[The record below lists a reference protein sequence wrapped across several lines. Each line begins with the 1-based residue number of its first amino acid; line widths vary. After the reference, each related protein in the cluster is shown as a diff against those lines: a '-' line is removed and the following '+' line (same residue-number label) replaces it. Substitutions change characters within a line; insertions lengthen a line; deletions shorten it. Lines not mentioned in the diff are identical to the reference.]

1 MSTVVSVTSQ
11 ADKEAVV
18 CEFYHGLLGVDLV
31 QDFFFRKIFL
41 LKNNMLVQFVCGR
54 LQALTRPQGTFGC

>member
-31 QDFFFRKIFL
+31 QDFFSGKYFF
-41 LKNNMLVQFVCGR
+41 
-54 LQALTRPQGTFGC
+54 

>member
-31 QDFFFRKIFL
+31 QDFFFQENISFKE
-41 LKNNMLVQFVCGR
+41 
-54 LQALTRPQGTFGC
+54 